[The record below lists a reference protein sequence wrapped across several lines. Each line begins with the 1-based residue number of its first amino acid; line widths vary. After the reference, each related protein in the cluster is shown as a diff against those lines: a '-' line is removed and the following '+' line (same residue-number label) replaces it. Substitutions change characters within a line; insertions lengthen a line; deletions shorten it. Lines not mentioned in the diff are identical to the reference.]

1 MQARQL
7 GLAGRSRMRKDELAY
22 AVSRER
28 RRPAATSAAARVCRA
43 QFAKLAVGAPACR
56 AAIRA
61 FLRRLN
67 SNRRTN
73 GWTAAMTVATFR
85 RARWL
90 ERIVLP
96 LAAVALAGV
105 FGAAMPL
112 LIAGGPAEGVAVANA
127 AAAIPASQSP
137 SGTAGS
143 DRQRAVADGPT
154 RGHSSDTRQR
164 STPFA
169 SGGASPTGIRSA
181 AVVAQEEDSNAVD
194 QPSQVQ
200 APSEPSAS
208 PEPHASPG
216 GEADAEEPSS
226 EPTAGPMPSADE
238 DEQEEEAVTLCHKA
252 GSKKPKTISVGEDAV
267 EAHLAH
273 GDTIGACP

>member
-7 GLAGRSRMRKDELAY
+7 GLAGRSRMRKDELAH
-22 AVSRER
+22 AVSRGR
-28 RRPAATSAAARVCRA
+28 RRPAATLAAARACRA
-43 QFAKLAVGAPACR
+43 EFAKLAVGAPECL

-61 FLRRLN
+61 FLGGL
-67 SNRRTN
+67 SGNRRTD
-73 GWTAAMTVATFR
+73 GWTAAMTVATLR
-85 RARWL
+85 RVRWL
-90 ERIVLP
+90 ERIALP

-105 FGAAMPL
+105 SGAAMPL
-112 LIAGGPAEGVAVANA
+112 LIAGGPAEGVAAANV
-127 AAAIPASQSP
+127 AAAIPASQASP
-137 SGTAGS
+137 GTAAT
-143 DRQRAVADGPT
+143 DRRRAVADAPT

-169 SGGASPTGIRSA
+169 SGRASPTGIRTA
-181 AVVAQEEDSNAVD
+181 AVVAQEDSNAVD

-238 DEQEEEAVTLCHKA
+238 DEQEEGAVTLCHKA